1 MALFSRSLL
10 ALIVGQIGLHACMA
24 GIRLAAPLLALHEGH
39 AAWAVGVLMALFA
52 AAPIA
57 LALQAG
63 RLADRHGY
71 HRPVRIAVGLTAGGG
86 LLAVL
91 ATFAGPAQFVVLC
104 VAAALAGAGA
114 NFGLIA
120 IQRTAGRNARD
131 AIERKQVFSWLGLAP
146 ALANVVGPVLAG
158 VIIDAAGYR
167 SAFFALM
174 LLPLASLWFARQVP
188 RETPPQ
194 VASAGATKPSAFG
207 LLLAPGMRRLLLV
220 NWLLSTSWDLHTFL
234 LPILGHERGLSA
246 SAIGA
251 ILGAFAFA
259 VAAVRVLIPLVARH
273 AREPQ
278 VLAAAMLWTACVFGV
293 YPLAHS
299 AWLMGLC
306 AVLLGLALGCVQPMI
321 MSTLHHIT
329 PDERHGEA
337 IALRSMTINLS
348 STLMPL
354 LFGALGVAL
363 GAASLFWMMSASVA
377 AGSWPAR
384 RVGV

>member
-71 HRPVRIAVGLTAGGG
+71 HRPVRIAVALTAGGG

-120 IQRTAGRNARD
+120 IQRTAGRSAHD

-158 VIIDAAGYR
+158 VLIDAAGYR

-188 RETPPQ
+188 HETPPQ
-194 VASAGATKPSAFG
+194 VAAGGASRPSAFG
-207 LLLAPGMRRLLLV
+207 LLFAPGMRRLLLV
-220 NWLLSTSWDLHTFL
+220 NWLLSTSWDLHGFL

-246 SAIGA
+246 SAIGV

-321 MSTLHHIT
+321 LSTLHHIT

-363 GAASLFWMMSASVA
+363 GTAWLFWMMSASVA

-384 RVGV
+384 RVGA

>member
-71 HRPVRIAVGLTAGGG
+71 HRPVRIAVALTAGGG

-120 IQRTAGRNARD
+120 IQRTAGRSARD

-158 VIIDAAGYR
+158 VLIDAAGYR

-188 RETPPQ
+188 HETPPQ
-194 VASAGATKPSAFG
+194 VVASGATKPSAFG

-220 NWLLSTSWDLHTFL
+220 NWLLSTSWDLHAFL
-234 LPILGHERGLSA
+234 LPIIGHERGLSA
-246 SAIGA
+246 SAIGT

-293 YPLAHS
+293 YPLARS

-363 GAASLFWMMSASVA
+363 GAAWLFWMMSASVA

-384 RVGV
+384 RVGA

>member
-1 MALFSRSLL
+1 MAVFSRSLL

-71 HRPVRIAVGLTAGGG
+71 HRPVRIAVALTAGGG

-104 VAAALAGAGA
+104 IAAALAGAGA

-120 IQRTAGRNARD
+120 IQRTAGRSAHD

-188 RETPPQ
+188 HETPPQ
-194 VASAGATKPSAFG
+194 VAAGGATRPSAFG
-207 LLLAPGMRRLLLV
+207 LLFAPGMRRLLLV
-220 NWLLSTSWDLHTFL
+220 NWLLSTSWDLHGFL

-246 SAIGA
+246 SAIGV

-321 MSTLHHIT
+321 LSTLHHIT

-363 GAASLFWMMSASVA
+363 GTAWLFWMMSASVA

-384 RVGV
+384 RVGA